1 MASATTSAGAQ
12 SFLRSLA
19 ARYGNIAA
27 LQASDVSSVLTVDAS
42 SLSTS
47 HLSSLFRH
55 QHVALH
61 VKNFLSPS
69 ASASFASQYSAR
81 AALEAKNWQVSTS
94 RGLESSDV
102 ATIGTPGNVAASNP
116 DPAEQQAY
124 HDEVALTLA
133 SYRASPSPHPFSLLR
148 LLLDDLSPHGCTLR
162 KSPSS
167 RLPYSPGLPRLTTG
181 PTRYRS
187 GFIHVDDL
195 SPLDDARGTF
205 SANVYLQQPAA
216 DAGFDGIPNPGG
228 LRIWPLRYSKK
239 EFYLNAPVLSAL
251 TSSDPEDQAVLRQS
265 LEGPV
270 DILPE
275 AGDLV
280 LLCVQ
285 RPHCVVGFR
294 EGQRVSLQ
302 SFLEVAEGQPC
313 LIDS

>member
-1 MASATTSAGAQ
+1 M
-12 SFLRSLA
+12 
-19 ARYGNIAA
+19 
-27 LQASDVSSVLTVDAS
+27 
-42 SLSTS
+42 
-47 HLSSLFRH
+47 
-55 QHVALH
+55 
-61 VKNFLSPS
+61 
-69 ASASFASQYSAR
+69 
-81 AALEAKNWQVSTS
+81 
-94 RGLESSDV
+94 
-102 ATIGTPGNVAASNP
+102 
-116 DPAEQQAY
+116 
-124 HDEVALTLA
+124 
-133 SYRASPSPHPFSLLR
+133 
-148 LLLDDLSPHGCTLR
+148 
-162 KSPSS
+162 
-167 RLPYSPGLPRLTTG
+167 
-181 PTRYRS
+181 
-187 GFIHVDDL
+187 
-195 SPLDDARGTF
+195 
-205 SANVYLQQPAA
+205 YLQQPAA

-239 EFYLNAPVLSAL
+239 DFYLNAPVLSAL